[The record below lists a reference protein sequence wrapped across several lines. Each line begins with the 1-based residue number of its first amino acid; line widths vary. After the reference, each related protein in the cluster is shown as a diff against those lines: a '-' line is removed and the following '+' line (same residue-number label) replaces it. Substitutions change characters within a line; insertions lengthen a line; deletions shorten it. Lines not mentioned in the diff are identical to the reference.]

1 MECFNRPDG
10 ASPDSSVSE
19 SSERG
24 LGKRERK
31 KKEFPEFVDTD
42 KSIKMLRK
50 QTAEALASTTR
61 MRRKSGK
68 LGALKNSGLLPHD
81 QVVMKAEAVANE
93 NSAMQME
100 DADPNCNSETEN
112 GHDYDS
118 GDDYG
123 SETSTRRHSLRRRA
137 APAAD
142 TPESANKRPRTSSS
156 VGQFNEYVLCCF
168 HLCVFFIRLNYSVFL
183 YDSLFLI

>member
-50 QTAEALASTTR
+50 QTAEALAATTR

-156 VGQFNEYVLCCF
+156 VGQFYEYVICCF